1 MTSFLRSETSLFL
14 LKICFQVTSGGETH
28 RLGTGETGPA
38 LAEGRDQVS
47 HYHVKDGGGGDY
59 GGGDDG
65 SGGDGG
71 ADEDRDE
78 DKHLKI

>member
-1 MTSFLRSETSLFL
+1 M
-14 LKICFQVTSGGETH
+14 TSGGETR
-28 RLGTGETGPA
+28 RLGTGETGLA
-38 LAEGRDQVS
+38 LAEGGDQVS